1 MDNDVIRESLIYIRE
16 RLQDERGSDF
26 RGVEALRLAILKFI
40 PDGFTVL
47 DHEKCC
53 VNCKSPAA
61 YCTLFCTNCG
71 LRIIRRD

>member
-1 MDNDVIRESLIYIRE
+1 MDNDVIRKNLIYIRE

-26 RGVEALRLAILKFI
+26 SGVEALRLAILKFT
-40 PDGFTVL
+40 PAGYTVL

-53 VNCKSPAA
+53 INCKAPAA
-61 YCTLFCTNCG
+61 YCFNYCASCG